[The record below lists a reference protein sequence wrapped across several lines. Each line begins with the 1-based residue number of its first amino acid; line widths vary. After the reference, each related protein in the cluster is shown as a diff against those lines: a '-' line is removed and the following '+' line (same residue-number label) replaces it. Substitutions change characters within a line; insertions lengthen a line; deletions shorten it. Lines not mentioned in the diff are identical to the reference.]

1 LRRLFR
7 LCLVAAIAF
16 PCTLVTVHAAG
27 NGPPAVGQ
35 TAPGFS
41 LPSQSGAAVSL
52 ASFRGKYVVLFF
64 YPKDMGNGSTAEAK
78 AFQSNLAQY
87 EKYGQVVGISED
99 PLTSHKQFAAQAG
112 ITFPLL
118 SDTGGKVAAEYGSAG
133 TLNGA
138 AAASRNT
145 FLIDPQGK
153 IAKVWTN
160 VAAPAD
166 HPAAVMQELSV
177 KPPIVH

>member
-1 LRRLFR
+1 LRRVFVT
-7 LCLVAAIAF
+7 CLVAAIASAYA
-16 PCTLVTVHAAG
+16 LVTVHAAG

-35 TAPGFS
+35 IAPEFT
-41 LPSQSGAAVSL
+41 LPSQTGANVSL
-52 ASFRGKYVVLFF
+52 ASYRGKYVVLFF

-78 AFQSNLAQY
+78 SFQSSLAQY
-87 EKYGQVVGISED
+87 EKYGQVIGISED
-99 PLTSHKQFAAQAG
+99 PLPSHKQFAAQAG

-118 SDTGGKVAAEYGSAG
+118 SDTDGKVATEYGSVR
-133 TLNGA
+133 TLNGTQA
-138 AAASRNT
+138 AARNT

-160 VAAPAD
+160 VTEPAA
-166 HPAAVMQELSV
+166 HPAMVMDELSV